1 MDLETKILFDLG
13 AVLILALI
21 GGTIFRKL
29 KLPTVIGIILIGIIV
44 SPFTPGY
51 AIDREEISLFAQIG
65 AILLMFVLG
74 LQFEN
79 RHFQQ
84 FGPKAFAMAGIAGI
98 TVFLAGVFLGNML
111 GWGRTGAFLLGAL
124 LVSTSTTIA
133 LKMQSEMGLDRTKA
147 AKLTKASIVIDDLFG
162 FMALALVYSEI
173 GIAKQGYND
182 LIFSASLMLF
192 SVIAIFYIGVKIVP
206 KLFGM
211 AERLFPGSALTI
223 GTAFC
228 LILSY
233 GVVYFNIS
241 PVLGAFLAGT
251 ILTSSISYRDVL
263 KSIIPLRNL
272 FASFFF
278 ISIGLSLDPNLLI
291 SILPLALII
300 TVIAIAAKGLPV
312 ALFLLREKVPLKE
325 SLQLAATTGPRGEV
339 PLIIAQTVVLEGIV
353 ESAFL
358 SIATSLVLLT
368 AVISP
373 LLILAIDK
381 YVPENGKMKN
391 RD

>member
-1 MDLETKILFDLG
+1 MG
-13 AVLILALI
+13 N
-21 GGTIFRKL
+21 
-29 KLPTVIGIILIGIIV
+29 
-44 SPFTPGY
+44 
-51 AIDREEISLFAQIG
+51 
-65 AILLMFVLG
+65 VLG
-74 LQFEN
+74 WS
-79 RHFQQ
+79 R
-84 FGPKAFAMAGIAGI
+84 
-98 TVFLAGVFLGNML
+98 VSS
-111 GWGRTGAFLLGAL
+111 FLLGAL

-133 LKMQSEMGLDRTKA
+133 LKMQSEMGLDKTRA
-147 AKLTKASIVIDDLFG
+147 ARLTKASIVIDDLFG

-173 GIAKQGYND
+173 GIAKQGYSD
-182 LIFSASLMLF
+182 LAFSAAVTLF
-192 SVIAIFYIGVKIVP
+192 SVIAIFYLGVKVVP
-206 KLFGM
+206 KLFEMMEG
-211 AERLFPGSALTI
+211 LFPGSALTI

-241 PVLGAFLAGT
+241 PILGAFLAGT

-272 FASFFF
+272 FAGFFF
-278 ISIGLSLDPNLLI
+278 ISIGLGLDPNLLV

-300 TVIAIAAKGLPV
+300 TIIAIVAKGLPI
-312 ALFLLREKVPLKE
+312 ALFLLKEKVPLRE

-373 LLILAIDK
+373 FLIIAIGRHV
-381 YVPENGKMKN
+381 YGNGKMMN